1 MLVILKSNYRYII
14 VDLLIFLILFL
25 LPSIAHLFPFPIYL
39 IEPMRIAVFIGYL
52 LTKNTYNVAFLAF
65 TIPLFSYLTT
75 GHPLFFKAL
84 LISIE
89 LATNI
94 LLFILFY
101 QKIKLG
107 DFFSIVVSIIVS
119 KLFYYGVKFLFL
131 GFGLLSGPLVS
142 TGLQGQM
149 ISVLILSGFFVLLF
163 RNFTKI
169 ENNGE

>member
-84 LISIE
+84 LISII
-89 LATNI
+89 LANARALTDQIGAPPI
-94 LLFILFY
+94 LLLDEVAAHLDAQRRAALYAEINTLKAQAWMTGTGPELFEDLGAAALMLELGDSGSGSF
-101 QKIKLG
+101 IKLG
-107 DFFSIVVSIIVS
+107 
-119 KLFYYGVKFLFL
+119 
-131 GFGLLSGPLVS
+131 
-142 TGLQGQM
+142 
-149 ISVLILSGFFVLLF
+149 
-163 RNFTKI
+163 
-169 ENNGE
+169 